1 MILALYLLLA
11 CTVFYPLGLAIYR
24 LLFHPARSYPGPFLN
39 KLTGLPELKHAFR
52 GDRHLYLFRL
62 HQKYGSVVR
71 YAPNKLSFNTPES
84 VQDIYV
90 GNKTYIQK
98 AEFYD
103 AFPAIKGFPSTH
115 SAIDKKV
122 HGRKRRVLS
131 HAFSTQAIESM
142 NQYIFQNVKIF
153 CNLLGDTEQD
163 VVRTGGDSDEK
174 CHPVKNVS
182 RLASYLTFDVMGE
195 LCFGKS
201 FGMLTHP
208 DIRFVSMLIDSAAHR
223 HSVVGSYTLLDKLHL
238 DKIFFHNLASRR
250 ERYMAYSRA
259 QAAERTSRKDSEDR
273 KDFFYHLLHAKDPET
288 GEGFQ
293 MNELW
298 SESNLLIVAGSDTSS
313 TAIASTL
320 RYLALY
326 PEIRQKLSSMVREN
340 FSSPDE
346 IRGHALSEIPYLRAC
361 IDEAMRLAPPVPGIL
376 PRVTLSDSIVDG
388 HVIPKGV
395 EVGTCAYAL
404 HHNPLVYNDAESY
417 RPERWLSD
425 DTPRANSFIPFSVG
439 SRSCLGRSLAYVE
452 LDMAIARTVFMYDF
466 TTYLGGECGNGK
478 YGLGYSASI
487 MEFPEGSEVLRPG
500 EKQEDFR
507 TWDHFTCYK
516 DGPLIKFTM
525 INSDDNNGL

>member
-1 MILALYLLLA
+1 MFTLYLLAL
-11 CTVFYPLGLAIYR
+11 CLLLYPVGLAAYR
-24 LLFHPARSYPGPFLN
+24 LFLHPIRRYPGPFIN
-39 KLTGLPELKHAFR
+39 KLTGIPELKHAFR

-62 HQKYGSVVR
+62 HQKYGPVVR
-71 YAPNKLSFNTPES
+71 YAPNKLSFNTAGS
-84 VQDIYV
+84 VNDIYV
-90 GNKTYIQK
+90 GNKPNIQK
-98 AEFYD
+98 SEFYD

-131 HAFSTQAIESM
+131 HAFSTHAIESM
-142 NQYIFQNVKIF
+142 DQYIFQNVKIF
-153 CNLLGDTEQD
+153 CNLLGDP
-163 VVRTGGDSDEK
+163 VRDTVQVSSNDEK
-174 CHPVKNVS
+174 ASASPVKNVS

-238 DKIFFHNLASRR
+238 DKVFFHNLANRR

-259 QAAERTSRKDSEDR
+259 QAAERTARKDSEER

-320 RYLALY
+320 RFLALY
-326 PEIRQKLSSMVREN
+326 PEVRQKLTSEVRER

-346 IRGHALSEIPYLRAC
+346 IRGKALSDIPYLRAC
-361 IDEAMRLAPPVPGIL
+361 IDEAMRLAPPVPGVL
-376 PRVTLSDSIVDG
+376 PRVTLSDSVIDG
-388 HVIPKGV
+388 HFVPAGV
-395 EVGTCAYAL
+395 EIGTCAYAL
-404 HHNPLVYNDAESY
+404 HHNSLVYKDSETY
-417 RPERWLSD
+417 RPERWLSED
-425 DTPRANSFIPFSVG
+425 APRSSFVPFSVG

-466 TTYLGGECGNGK
+466 STFLEGECGTGE
-478 YGLGYSASI
+478 YGLGYSSI
-487 MEFPEGSEVLRPG
+487 LEYPEGSEKLRPG
-500 EKQEDFR
+500 EHKEDFR

-516 DGPLIKFTM
+516 DGPLIRFTQV
-525 INSDDNNGL
+525 NPDTEN